1 MSEKKDLAGE
11 DKEPQL
17 RGKSGP
23 ASSTPNEEGRTRGG
37 DSDDAATPKLGK
49 GEAARRDSHGGGLH

>member
-1 MSEKKDLAGE
+1 MTQKKDMAGE
-11 DKEPQL
+11 DKEPQV

-37 DSDDAATPKLGK
+37 DKDEGVPKLGK
-49 GEAARRDSHGGGLH
+49 GEASERDSHGGGLH